1 MPSTYTTNLRI
12 EKQAPGENNN
22 SWGTKLNENTID
34 MIDEALSGVTAFT
47 LSGSKTLTTANGAT
61 DESRPATLNITSG
74 TGGTV
79 TIPNVK
85 KIYLVRNATSG
96 DVIFTTGSGTTAT
109 VKTGEVCQVV
119 SVGGN
124 VVYKANP
131 IVNGA
136 NWLGT
141 DLAIADGG
149 TGASTAAA
157 ARAALGGVQ
166 GFSFFCGGIPDALE
180 VLYQWIAPYAGV
192 ITQGNCV
199 GKAQTAAT
207 ASTTVTLKKNG
218 SSTGTAIWSA
228 AGTVPAITITGTPL
242 AYVAGDIF
250 TVHAPA
256 SADATLADFG
266 VKFAE

>member
-1 MPSTYTTNLRI
+1 MPSTYTTNNRL

-22 SWGTKLNENTID
+22 SWGTKLNESTID

-47 LSGSKTLTTANGAT
+47 LSTTKTLSTANGAT
-61 DESRPATLNITSG
+61 DESRPAILNITSG

-85 KIYLVRNATSG
+85 KRYFVRNATSG

-109 VKTGEVCQVV
+109 LKTGEVCEII

-131 IVNGA
+131 VINDA
-136 NWLGT
+136 NWSGT
-141 DLAIADGG
+141 DLAIANGG

-157 ARAALGGVQ
+157 ARLALGGVQ
-166 GFSFFCGGIPDALE
+166 GFSFYCGGVPDASE
-180 VLYQWIAPYAGV
+180 KIFQWIAPYAMT
-192 ITQGNCV
+192 ITQANCV
-199 GKAQTAAT
+199 VKSQVAAT
-207 ASTTVTLKKNG
+207 ASTTITLRNAG
-218 SSTGTAIWSA
+218 SSIGTFVFGVGGTTATVTITSA
-228 AGTVPAITITGTPL
+228 SIAKGDVITIT
-242 AYVAGDIF
+242 
-250 TVHAPA
+250 APA

-266 VKFAE
+266 GIVVE